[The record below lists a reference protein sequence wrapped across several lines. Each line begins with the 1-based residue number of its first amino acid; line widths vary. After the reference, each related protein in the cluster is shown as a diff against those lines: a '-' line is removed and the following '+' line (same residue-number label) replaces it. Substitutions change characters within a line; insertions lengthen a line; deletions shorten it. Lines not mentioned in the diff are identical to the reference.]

1 VTESATEPALASDGR
16 IIGARAHRTRRRLL
30 DATAKLLEE
39 RGALGV
45 RVVDITREVGTS
57 PATFYQYFPDVE
69 EAILVLADEA
79 TDDIQSLRPFI
90 ATPWSDGDCDGVGQ
104 VQAFVTAFMEYWDRN
119 RVILRVRDLRAEE
132 GDDRFWAARRRG
144 YAAII
149 PELTNKIEEAQASGR
164 VSKELNSYA
173 AAAAAMAMLER
184 LLTYRSVFRR
194 RGVTKEAM
202 AATLA
207 AILYETVTGH
217 PS

>member
-1 VTESATEPALASDGR
+1 MTESVTEPALASDGR
-16 IIGARAHRTRRRLL
+16 VIGARAHRTRRRLL

-79 TDDIQSLRPFI
+79 TDDIEKLHPYLQT
-90 ATPWSDGDCDGVGQ
+90 AWNDEEGVGLAQ
-104 VQAFVTAFMEYWDRN
+104 EFVTAFMEYWDQH

-132 GDDRFWAARRRG
+132 GDDRFWAVRRRG

-149 PELTNKIEEAQASGR
+149 PELTDKIEAAQSSGR

-184 LLTYRSVFRR
+184 LLTYRSGFRR

>member
-1 VTESATEPALASDGR
+1 VHP
-16 IIGARAHRTRRRLL
+16 
-30 DATAKLLEE
+30 
-39 RGALGV
+39 
-45 RVVDITREVGTS
+45 
-57 PATFYQYFPDVE
+57 Y
-69 EAILVLADEA
+69 
-79 TDDIQSLRPFI
+79 IQ
-90 ATPWSDGDCDGVGQ
+90 TPWNDENGVVH
-104 VQAFVTAFMEYWDRN
+104 VQEFVAAFMEYWDRH

-132 GDDRFWAARRRG
+132 GDERFWAARRRG
-144 YAAII
+144 YGAII
-149 PELTNKIEEAQASGR
+149 PELTVKIEEAQSAGR

-173 AAAAAMAMLER
+173 AASAAMAMLER

>member
-1 VTESATEPALASDGR
+1 VTEPALAADGR
-16 IIGARAHRTRRRLL
+16 VIGARAHRTRRRLL
-30 DATAKLLEE
+30 DATAKLLDE
-39 RGALGV
+39 RGALGL

-79 TDDIQSLRPFI
+79 TDEIDALRPYI
-90 ATPWSDGDCDGVGQ
+90 ATVWSDDADGMENVQLFVG
-104 VQAFVTAFMEYWDRN
+104 AFMTYWDRN
-119 RVILRVRDLRAEE
+119 NVILRVRDLRAEE

-149 PELTNKIEEAQASGR
+149 PELTTKIEEAQASGR

-207 AILYETVTGH
+207 VILYETVTGH

>member
-1 VTESATEPALASDGR
+1 VAAVNEAASALDGR
-16 IIGARAHRTRRRLL
+16 ALGKRGAATRARLL
-30 DATAKLLEE
+30 DATGSLLEIKGL
-39 RGALGV
+39 RDL
-45 RVVDITREVGTS
+45 RVVDIAREVGTS

-79 TDDIQSLRPFI
+79 TDDTETLRPFI
-90 ATPWSDGDCDGVGQ
+90 MTPWNDEDGVGH
-104 VQAFVTAFMEYWDRN
+104 VQAFVAAFMEYWEQH

-132 GDDRFWAARRRG
+132 GDDRFWAVRRRG

-149 PELTNKIEEAQASGR
+149 PELTEKIEVAQRSGR